1 MMRSSSELLM
11 EILHDAVSVSRMA
24 HCSMMQANAS
34 HGSSRACSIITSFT
48 AFSGAHPAH
57 HHLNHPLVFF
67 AATMLETLSSR
78 KGEKP
83 AGMSRPRSDRSLHVP
98 IHFELDA
105 N

>member
-24 HCSMMQANAS
+24 HCSIMQANAS

-57 HHLNHPLVFF
+57 HHLDHPLVFF
-67 AATMLETLSSR
+67 ASNDAKHTLVQERWKSS
-78 KGEKP
+78 
-83 AGMSRPRSDRSLHVP
+83 MSKPRSDRSLHVP